1 MNVKMDSVIVSAF
14 ELPFVDI
21 AISPLAR
28 RLWYNIQNTQCSQH
42 VREIFETKGS
52 RHQ

>member
-21 AISPLAR
+21 AISP
-28 RLWYNIQNTQCSQH
+28 IGQKIM
-42 VREIFETKGS
+42 V
-52 RHQ
+52 